1 MCVEN
6 ECAKVLYFISFHTN
20 QFPLGFKSG
29 FSTRIEKKT
38 GIRQNATNVI
48 EGRHNLE

>member
-1 MCVEN
+1 MHAEN
-6 ECAKVLYFISFHTN
+6 ECAKVLHFISFHTN
-20 QFPLGFKSG
+20 QLPPGFKSG

-48 EGRHNLE
+48 EGRHNFE